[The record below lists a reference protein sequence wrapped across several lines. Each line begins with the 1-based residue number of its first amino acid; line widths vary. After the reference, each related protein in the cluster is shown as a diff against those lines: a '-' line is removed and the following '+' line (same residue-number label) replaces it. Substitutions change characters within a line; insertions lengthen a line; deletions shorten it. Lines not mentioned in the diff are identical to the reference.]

1 MKKKGKLSLYYRKNT
16 ISLKGRIKKVSKNI
30 NYNELFTSIE
40 DIKPIDKKENLASND
55 NVLDLYTNLGF
66 TENRNN
72 NKLSDE
78 NRKPSA
84 NNPLPRSKDDLLF
97 FDECHEKQEI
107 DDNFEFLKDLKKDLI
122 PQKVEQTKP
131 IIEETSESDK
141 IINRLRNN
149 GSFSLTE
156 ISKFRKDS
164 KQGMIN

>member
-97 FDECHEKQEI
+97 FDECHEKQE
-107 DDNFEFLKDLKKDLI
+107 
-122 PQKVEQTKP
+122 TKP

>member
-1 MKKKGKLSLYYRKNT
+1 MILIL
-16 ISLKGRIKKVSKNI
+16 SKNYMRI
-30 NYNELFTSIE
+30 IKSHWDNEFFYFFSFFSAIE
-40 DIKPIDKKENLASND
+40 YKKENLASND

-164 KQGMIN
+164 LKTFNNLLSSF